1 MKKATIILGIVG
13 AVFLLLVTACGKDEE
28 QPAAEPVVSTAE
40 EAIAELTPI
49 EELGKKL
56 LFDARLSSPEGQACA
71 VCHAPVVGWTGPD
84 SALNEKGSV
93 YEGAVKGRFGNRK
106 PPSAAYA
113 GNSPVLHRDE
123 EGTFV
128 GGMFWDGRATGE
140 QLGDPLAEQAMGP
153 FLNPLEQNNPDK
165 KSIILKVKDSSYAD
179 LFEEVWGPGSL
190 DAERDIDGTY
200 ERIARSIAAYE
211 RSAEVNP
218 FSSKF
223 DDFRRKA
230 QSEKLDVSLIDE
242 SNWTS
247 YANLGLDEIELKG
260 LMLFN
265 TKGLCAECHP
275 LTSENGK
282 PPVFTDFTYDNL
294 GVPKNPELPFYSQ
307 PVKWNPDGENWVDKG
322 LGGYLKTTEKYA
334 QYAADNYGKH
344 KVPTLRNVGL
354 KPREDFVKAYMHNG
368 FFKTLKDVVKF
379 YNTRDVTDS
388 DWPPPE
394 IAENVNTEELGD
406 LGLTED
412 EEDAIVRFMETLS
425 DKK

>member
-1 MKKATIILGIVG
+1 MKKTTVILGIIG
-13 AVFLLLVTACGKDEE
+13 AVFLLLFAGCGKDEE
-28 QPAAEPVVSTAE
+28 QPATEPVVPTAE
-40 EAIAELTPI
+40 ETIVELTPI

-56 LFDARLSSPEGQACA
+56 IFDNRLSYPEGQSCA
-71 VCHAPVVGWTGPD
+71 LCHAPVVGWTGPD
-84 SALNEKGSV
+84 SEINAIGSV
-93 YEGAVKGRFGNRK
+93 YEGAVEGRFGNRR

-113 GNSPVLHRDE
+113 GDSPVLHRDE

-140 QLGDPLAEQAMGP
+140 LLGDPLAEQAMGP
-153 FLNPLEQNNPDK
+153 FLNPLEMNNPDK
-165 KSIILKVKDSSYAD
+165 RSVILKVKESSYTD
-179 LFEEVWGPGSL
+179 LFEEVWGVGSL
-190 DAERDIDGTY
+190 DAEENIDGTY
-200 ERIARSIAAYE
+200 EKIARSIAAFE

-223 DDFRRKA
+223 DDFWRKA
-230 QSEKLDVSLIDE
+230 TSSGLEVSQIDE
-242 SNWTS
+242 SNWKN
-247 YANLGLDEIELKG
+247 YANLGLDEEELKG

-275 LTSENGK
+275 IASVNGK
-282 PPVFTDFTYDNL
+282 PPLFTDFTYDNL

-307 PVKWNPDGENWVDKG
+307 PAKWNPDGENWVDKG
-322 LGGYLKTTEKYA
+322 LGGYLETTEKYA
-334 QYAADNYGKH
+334 QYAAENYGKH

-379 YNTRDVTDS
+379 YNTRDVADS

-394 IAENVNTEELGD
+394 IADNVNTEELGD
-406 LGLTED
+406 LVLSED
-412 EEDAIVRFMETLS
+412 EEDAIVKFMETLS
-425 DKK
+425 DR